1 MSVRVNE
8 RVTKNRDAGWNRRE
22 IPEGHARRFILRESY
37 WRNVRKF
44 EIVTP
49 CSRVYA
55 CARNEGAFILEQETL
70 D

>member
-1 MSVRVNE
+1 M
-8 RVTKNRDAGWNRRE
+8 TKNHGAGWNRRE

-49 CSRVYA
+49 CSRYTRVHV
-55 CARNEGAFILEQETL
+55 RDRKHTLILEGTL